1 MIHWSRLPEGIPFF
15 VPAAFRL
22 KLITF
27 PGYLVHSWTVADARL
42 LNNFIYSLHKQTWA
56 VPVRGI
62 CEGCYFFL
70 AFVSRGYF
78 GRETYAVSTSFAF
91 ETYKACGSQK
101 QSWKRACSESWQI
114 IVQWPGGNDSCSSF
128 IMQILRCL
136 QKCGKLKMMAVVRTS
151 LQKVVVLLH
160 RLQRMAVSSPRYQK
174 LCKVRNISPKSWE
187 CLMLTLLSFWDKKK
201 RK

>member
-1 MIHWSRLPEGIPFF
+1 M
-15 VPAAFRL
+15 
-22 KLITF
+22 
-27 PGYLVHSWTVADARL
+27 VADARL
-42 LNNFIYSLHKQTWA
+42 LNNFIYPLHNQSWA
-56 VPVRGI
+56 VPVRRI
-62 CEGCYFFL
+62 HKADIFS
-70 AFVSRGYF
+70 AFVLWGYF
-78 GRETYAVSTSFAF
+78 GKETYAISTSFAF

-114 IVQWPGGNDSCSSF
+114 IVQWPWGNDSCSSF

-174 LCKVRNISPKSWE
+174 LCKVRNVSPKSWE
-187 CLMLTLLSFWDKKK
+187 CLILTVLSFWDKKK
-201 RK
+201 RKNAMSVKST